1 MEEVALGTGVA
12 KLIRLIGSRK
22 PDEPT
27 IEPVNEPLGKCVHFP
42 GDQEVEHEQP
52 VFVHAWTEASKPGLP
67 SLPAGDGTVHD
78 AGHEDAVDLT
88 NADWDCQEIR
98 LGEEGLRAVGRG
110 LLRSDAQAFTV
121 DVEAYD
127 GKAALCQ
134 GDRFATHAGTKH

>member
-1 MEEVALGTGVA
+1 MCRSQASLRPGGCVSHN
-12 KLIRLIGSRK
+12 KKWPSSGSGW
-22 PDEPT
+22 
-27 IEPVNEPLGKCVHFP
+27 EPLGKCVHFP

-110 LLRSDAQAFTV
+110 LLRRDAQAFTV

-127 GKAALCQ
+127 G
-134 GDRFATHAGTKH
+134 